1 MTIAR
6 RLWLGFG
13 FLILI
18 FILASLIVLLSEG
31 SISRSLTEIA
41 QVEEPT
47 RAAAYEME
55 INTVKMSRDVLGY
68 LDTGDPQ
75 YRERFAEDKA
85 NFERSKAR
93 YDDLAD
99 TPTGRSHRARIDS
112 LYAEYAALGESLI
125 DRRNELTDPNGPIR
139 ADLQRFAELE
149 AELDG
154 FLEEE
159 VQPWTSQQLAEA
171 VEEAGTAI
179 RNVYIIIVALVLAG
193 LLVGVLAATLINRG
207 IVGSLRRLKEGADTV
222 GRGDLDHRIDLR
234 TSDEFGAVAAAFNDM
249 LDKRREA
256 NAAVRE
262 SEERFRSLSDATFEG
277 IAISED
283 GMVLETN
290 RAFAE
295 MFGYE
300 PSEVVGMSALDLI
313 APESREMVREKISS
327 GFEEPYETVGLKKD
341 GTRFD
346 LEVRGRAFS
355 YRGLAARVAAVRDI
369 TERNRAAE
377 ELRKSEERYRLV
389 TLATNEAIWD
399 SDLLTDRQIWDG
411 AIEVLFGYSVR
422 QETDSAWWEERIHP
436 EDSERV
442 LSSLNAVLEGDE
454 EMWSEEYRFRRADG
468 GYSTVVDRAYV
479 ARDERGEPVRMIGS
493 MMDITERKRA
503 ELAVRENERRVRQL
517 FNQSV
522 DALFVHD
529 DSGKIVDCNEEACR
543 SLGYSR
549 EELLSLRIKDI
560 ASDLVSNGE
569 ERPRTKPTLWQR
581 ALSGE
586 PGEVAG
592 VHRGKHRRKDGTT
605 FPVEVYV
612 GSVDYGGERMILA
625 SARDV
630 TERRRA
636 EELLQEAEARYRTLV
651 EKMPAVTY
659 LQEIGSPDAAMY
671 MSPQI
676 ETLTGYS
683 PEDCKDPDLRFRM
696 VHPDDRERIRSQDE
710 QTGEPGEVITT
721 EYRVI
726 HRDGRIVWVRNEA
739 VIVEDEASG
748 TRYWQGFMVDITE
761 RKRAEEALVEARE
774 AAEEANRAK
783 SEFLANMSH
792 EIRTPMNGVIGM
804 TSLLLDTEL
813 SPEQRE
819 CAETIRISGEN
830 LLTIINDILDFSKI
844 EAGSMDLETID
855 FDLGTTVEES
865 VGLHAERAHAKGLEL
880 ASLIEQSVP
889 TALRGDPGRLTQ
901 VLTNLLSN
909 AIKFTEEG
917 EVILRV
923 RLAEESSD
931 VATVRFEVTDTGIGM
946 SEEQCS
952 RIFQSFAQADAS
964 TTRRYGGTGLGLAI
978 SKQLVEMM
986 AGEIGAE
993 SAPGHGSTFW
1003 FTARLEKQPE
1013 GAPRQLPYPRTD
1025 LQGLRV
1031 LVVDDNETN
1040 RKIVHEQVISW
1051 GMGNGRAQNGP
1062 SALKMLRSAAEK
1074 GEPCDLAI
1082 LDLNMPGMDGM
1093 ELAHRIKTDP
1103 TISSTRLIL
1112 LTSLGLRGEAEQAKK
1127 VGFSAYLTKP
1137 VRQSRLYDTIATVM
1151 NLPEEGAQTPEHATA
1166 IITRHSLEEAR
1177 AHARERLSSRA
1188 HVLVAEDNAVN
1199 QKVAVRMLER
1209 LGYRADVA
1217 ANGLEALEALSRISY
1232 AAVLMDVQMP
1242 EMDGYEATKEI
1253 RKREGVD
1260 RHTPIIAMT
1269 ANAMEGDRE
1278 KALEAGMDDYVSKP
1292 VKPEKLELVLG
1303 HWILQRE
1310 SSETEAP
1317 LDERALASLRELQQE
1332 GEPDFVGEL
1341 IELFLHDAPP
1351 QLAALRDA
1359 IEEEDADS
1367 VELIAHTLKG
1377 SSGSM
1382 GAKKMAEICAE
1393 LQNVGASGDPARA
1406 PRLFERLEEEFG
1418 RVRPA
1423 LEAELARSQG

>member
-1 MTIAR
+1 
-6 RLWLGFG
+6 
-13 FLILI
+13 
-18 FILASLIVLLSEG
+18 
-31 SISRSLTEIA
+31 
-41 QVEEPT
+41 
-47 RAAAYEME
+47 
-55 INTVKMSRDVLGY
+55 
-68 LDTGDPQ
+68 
-75 YRERFAEDKA
+75 
-85 NFERSKAR
+85 
-93 YDDLAD
+93 
-99 TPTGRSHRARIDS
+99 
-112 LYAEYAALGESLI
+112 
-125 DRRNELTDPNGPIR
+125 
-139 ADLQRFAELE
+139 
-149 AELDG
+149 
-154 FLEEE
+154 
-159 VQPWTSQQLAEA
+159 
-171 VEEAGTAI
+171 
-179 RNVYIIIVALVLAG
+179 
-193 LLVGVLAATLINRG
+193 
-207 IVGSLRRLKEGADTV
+207 
-222 GRGDLDHRIDLR
+222 
-234 TSDEFGAVAAAFNDM
+234 
-249 LDKRREA
+249 
-256 NAAVRE
+256 
-262 SEERFRSLSDATFEG
+262 
-277 IAISED
+277 
-283 GMVLETN
+283 
-290 RAFAE
+290 
-295 MFGYE
+295 
-300 PSEVVGMSALDLI
+300 
-313 APESREMVREKISS
+313 
-327 GFEEPYETVGLKKD
+327 
-341 GTRFD
+341 
-346 LEVRGRAFS
+346 
-355 YRGLAARVAAVRDI
+355 
-369 TERNRAAE
+369 
-377 ELRKSEERYRLV
+377 
-389 TLATNEAIWD
+389 
-399 SDLLTDRQIWDG
+399 
-411 AIEVLFGYSVR
+411 
-422 QETDSAWWEERIHP
+422 
-436 EDSERV
+436 
-442 LSSLNAVLEGDE
+442 
-454 EMWSEEYRFRRADG
+454 
-468 GYSTVVDRAYV
+468 
-479 ARDERGEPVRMIGS
+479 
-493 MMDITERKRA
+493 
-503 ELAVRENERRVRQL
+503 
-517 FNQSV
+517 
-522 DALFVHD
+522 
-529 DSGKIVDCNEEACR
+529 
-543 SLGYSR
+543 
-549 EELLSLRIKDI
+549 
-560 ASDLVSNGE
+560 
-569 ERPRTKPTLWQR
+569 
-581 ALSGE
+581 
-586 PGEVAG
+586 
-592 VHRGKHRRKDGTT
+592 
-605 FPVEVYV
+605 
-612 GSVDYGGERMILA
+612 
-625 SARDV
+625 
-630 TERRRA
+630 
-636 EELLQEAEARYRTLV
+636 
-651 EKMPAVTY
+651 
-659 LQEIGSPDAAMY
+659 
-671 MSPQI
+671 
-676 ETLTGYS
+676 
-683 PEDCKDPDLRFRM
+683 
-696 VHPDDRERIRSQDE
+696 
-710 QTGEPGEVITT
+710 
-721 EYRVI
+721 
-726 HRDGRIVWVRNEA
+726 
-739 VIVEDEASG
+739 
-748 TRYWQGFMVDITE
+748 
-761 RKRAEEALVEARE
+761 
-774 AAEEANRAK
+774 
-783 SEFLANMSH
+783 
-792 EIRTPMNGVIGM
+792 
-804 TSLLLDTEL
+804 
-813 SPEQRE
+813 
-819 CAETIRISGEN
+819 
-830 LLTIINDILDFSKI
+830 
-844 EAGSMDLETID
+844 
-855 FDLGTTVEES
+855 
-865 VGLHAERAHAKGLEL
+865 
-880 ASLIEQSVP
+880 
-889 TALRGDPGRLTQ
+889 
-901 VLTNLLSN
+901 
-909 AIKFTEEG
+909 
-917 EVILRV
+917 
-923 RLAEESSD
+923 
-931 VATVRFEVTDTGIGM
+931 M

-1382 GAKKMAEICAE
+1382 GAKKMAEICGE
-1393 LQNVGASGDPARA
+1393 LQNVGASGVPARA